1 MATIKGILS
10 FPAVFTPKLA
20 KGASEEKYSCTVLL
34 APGDPQIAAIQA
46 EVDAAKANS
55 FPSGY
60 NGADE
65 CFGPY
70 DTKYA
75 GKDYYD
81 PRFTGWYVFSCSAK
95 ADDRPAVVD
104 VNRQPVIDPSKV
116 FSGQVVY
123 VSAGISGYTKGKGGI
138 GGWLNGVMLTD
149 EEPTMGRLDGK
160 PSVDQMFASAP
171 GGSAPQAAA
180 PSAPVPP
187 APNAPQAEAALV
199 MTDKANGVTLE
210 QYLATPG
217 WTEQM
222 LIDQG
227 LATRPVAAP
236 AAPSAPTPPAPPV
249 PPAPAAPAAPVALQM
264 TAAANGVTYEQYMA
278 TPGWTDQML
287 LDQGLAIKPSFA

>member
-1 MATIKGILS
+1 MATIKGIIS
-10 FPAVFTPKLA
+10 FPAIFTPKTP
-20 KGASEEKYSCTVLL
+20 KGSTEEKYGCSVLI
-34 APGDPQIAAIQA
+34 APGDPQIAVLQA
-46 EVDAAKANS
+46 EVNAAKANS

-60 NGADE
+60 NGSDE
-65 CFGPY
+65 CFAPY

-104 VNRQPVIDPSKV
+104 ANRMPVVDPSKV
-116 FSGQVVY
+116 YSGMVAY

-138 GGWLNGVMLTD
+138 GGWLNGVMITD

-180 PSAPVPP
+180 PVPP
-187 APNAPQAEAALV
+187 APNAPQAPAEAALV
-199 MTDKANGVTLE
+199 MTAAANGVTLE
-210 QYLATPG
+210 AYLATPG

-222 LIDQG
+222 LLDQG
-227 LATRPVAAP
+227 LATRPVATAP

-249 PPAPAAPAAPVALQM
+249 PPAPAAPAAPVTLTM
-264 TAAANGVTYEQYMA
+264 TAAANGVTLEAYLA
-278 TPGWTDQML
+278 TPGWTEQML
-287 LDQGLAIKPSFA
+287 LDQGLATRPSFT